1 MVEAN
6 KNNVNPLLLSAQKT
20 ARLLGLSRSMFY
32 QLNSSGAIGPQP
44 IRNLG
49 RPMWDRRE
57 IEKWVEVRCPGRS
70 EWDSK
75 KY

>member
-1 MVEAN
+1 MPTDTDIEV
-6 KNNVNPLLLSAQKT
+6 LLLSAKET
-20 ARLLGLSRSMFY
+20 AKLLGLSRSMFY

-57 IEKWVEVRCPGRS
+57 IEKWVEDRCPGRS
-70 EWDSK
+70 EWQSK
-75 KY
+75 KK